1 MDENLAKFK
10 DMIYEDYPED
20 DEELTYEDFENSCLQ
35 VRFVSRMTNWQTS
48 V

>member
-10 DMIYEDYPED
+10 EMIYEDYPED
-20 DEELTYEDFENSCLQ
+20 DEELTLKTSRTCSL
-35 VRFVSRMTNWQTS
+35 VRFVSKMTNWQNS